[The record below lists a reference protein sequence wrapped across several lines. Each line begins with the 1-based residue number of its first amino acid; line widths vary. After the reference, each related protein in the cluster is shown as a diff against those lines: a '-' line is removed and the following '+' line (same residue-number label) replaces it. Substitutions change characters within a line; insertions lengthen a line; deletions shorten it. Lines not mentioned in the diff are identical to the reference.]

1 MFWHKRTT
9 HKFPLVVFG
18 LVALG
23 IIIFSI
29 IILFRLFQE
38 KEVYEAKK
46 SNVVSGESMSLE
58 ENYFNSIKN
67 LLSLVEQE
75 NTVGGVVDS
84 TKQVF
89 LSVRVPAGLR
99 DNHLASFLEIVKLE
113 DQRNTLTLDQM
124 KTEIKNILQSIIIL
138 ENK

>member
-75 NTVGGVVDS
+75 NTVEGVIDS

-99 DNHLASFLEIVKLE
+99 GNHLASFLEIVKLE